1 MKFIKKHIYLLSG
14 ILGLI
19 IIIIS
24 LIAKIK
30 LNNNVVTAV
39 TLESSK
45 EEKIEKENISKENI
59 NKTED
64 CLLYKV
70 DIKGEVNNPGVYQL
84 SEESRVIDVINSAGG
99 LTDKANTTLINLSK
113 KIKDEMVIIIYSNEE
128 VSNSKKDRTITKTI
142 EKECVCSDIKNDS
155 CLNSTSNTSNIE
167 EENQVSK
174 IENKIS
180 LKSCTIEELKTVPG
194 LGETKA
200 KSILDYKNQYGFNTV
215 EDLLKVKGIGTTIYE
230 KIKDYFKP

>member
-1 MKFIKKHIYLLSG
+1 MKSIKNHIYLLSG
-14 ILGLI
+14 TLVLI

-24 LIAKIK
+24 LITKIK
-30 LNNNVVTAV
+30 LNNNAV
-39 TLESSK
+39 TLNSNE

-59 NKTED
+59 NTTED

-99 LTDKANTTLINLSK
+99 LTDKANTSLINLSK

-128 VSNSKKDRTITKTI
+128 VSNSKKDQSITKII
-142 EKECVCSDIKNDS
+142 EKECVCPDIKNDS
-155 CLNSTSNTSNIE
+155 CLNTTPNTSNIE

-180 LKSCTIEELKTVPG
+180 LKTCTLEELKSVPG
-194 LGETKA
+194 LGEVKA

>member
-70 DIKGEVNNPGVYQL
+70 DIKG
-84 SEESRVIDVINSAGG
+84 
-99 LTDKANTTLINLSK
+99 
-113 KIKDEMVIIIYSNEE
+113 
-128 VSNSKKDRTITKTI
+128 
-142 EKECVCSDIKNDS
+142 
-155 CLNSTSNTSNIE
+155 
-167 EENQVSK
+167 
-174 IENKIS
+174 
-180 LKSCTIEELKTVPG
+180 
-194 LGETKA
+194 
-200 KSILDYKNQYGFNTV
+200 
-215 EDLLKVKGIGTTIYE
+215 
-230 KIKDYFKP
+230 

>member
-1 MKFIKKHIYLLSG
+1 MKFIKNHIYLLSG
-14 ILGLI
+14 TLVLI

-24 LIAKIK
+24 LITKNN
-30 LNNNVVTAV
+30 LNNNAV
-39 TLESSK
+39 TLNSNE

-59 NKTED
+59 NTTED

-84 SEESRVIDVINSAGG
+84 SEESRVIDVINSAWGI
-99 LTDKANTTLINLSK
+99 TDKANTSLINLSK

-128 VSNSKKDRTITKTI
+128 VSNSKKDQSITKII
-142 EKECVCSDIKNDS
+142 EKECVCPDIKNDS
-155 CLNSTSNTSNIE
+155 CLNTTPKNSNIE
-167 EENQVSK
+167 EENKVSK

-180 LKSCTIEELKTVPG
+180 LKTCTLEELKSVPG
-194 LGETKA
+194 LGEVKA

-215 EDLLKVKGIGTTIYE
+215 EDLLKVKGIGNTVYE
-230 KIKDYFKP
+230 KIKDYFKT

>member
-24 LIAKIK
+24 LIVKIK

-142 EKECVCSDIKNDS
+142 EKECVCPDIKNDS
-155 CLNSTSNTSNIE
+155 CLNSPSNTSNIE

-180 LKSCTIEELKTVPG
+180 LKSCTLEELKTVPG

-215 EDLLKVKGIGTTIYE
+215 EDLLKVKGIGTTVYE